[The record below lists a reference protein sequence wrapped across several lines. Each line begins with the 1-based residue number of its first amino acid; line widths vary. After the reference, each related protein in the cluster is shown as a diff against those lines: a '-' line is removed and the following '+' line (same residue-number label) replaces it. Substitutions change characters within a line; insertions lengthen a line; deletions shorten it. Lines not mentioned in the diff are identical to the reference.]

1 MTDYFEM
8 VNDMCVKRVK
18 YGTRRIPGQSWST
31 KFPGHIDCGNGV
43 YRKPIAYRG
52 GSSNLYFVE
61 RSCTSCGSS
70 MLQSKANAQR
80 SEKSFCS
87 KECLKA
93 HRVGL
98 SAGNKIVKRRP
109 NGQHILIKCPNHPR
123 KSRHGLVYEHVL
135 VAEKSLG
142 RFLTAKE
149 RVHHINCVKDDNRPE
164 NLFVCATDS
173 EHFKI
178 HGSLNA
184 CVADL
189 ISIGAL
195 IFDKESKTY
204 QVSK

>member
-1 MTDYFEM
+1 MTDYFEVM
-8 VNDMCVKRVK
+8 SEMCVKRAK
-18 YGTRRIPGQSWST
+18 YGTRRISGQSWSA

-43 YRKPIAYRG
+43 YRRPIAYRG

-61 RSCTSCGSS
+61 RSCTSCGTP

-80 SEKSFCS
+80 TDKSFCS
-87 KECLKA
+87 KPCLKA

-98 SAGNKIVKRRP
+98 SVGNRIVKRRA
-109 NGQHILIKCPNHPR
+109 NGQHILIKCPDHPR

-142 RFLTAKE
+142 RFLTPKE

-178 HGSLNA
+178 HGSLNR
-184 CVADL
+184 CVEEL
-189 ISIGAL
+189 ISRGL
-195 IFDKESKTY
+195 IRFDPDSKTY
-204 QVSK
+204 VVQP